1 MVHVKVTAGF
11 NDQDTALRLTGK
23 DTSRT
28 TVQVALQDHVH
39 TPVRKTST
47 CLRHLASSTVK
58 ATNLFS
64 LFSEQVT
71 IYFLKD
77 LMSGTKTP
85 IYGPDVRHVTIPQYE
100 GLGIQDIANFVNTRA
115 NVLPFL
121 PDGKE
126 LSKTPKQ
133 WIGNVC
139 ASVLKNVF
147 TDWIKAQVETRNEK
161 LVVDRGLT
169 ISMDPKIAAI
179 FNASTKTS
187 GTYSK
192 IIDRLIPSF
201 PYSAARLRS
210 PHAQGGLET

>member
-1 MVHVKVTAGF
+1 MVHIEITAGF
-11 NDQDTALRLTGK
+11 NDHDTALRLANRN
-23 DTSRT
+23 TSRI
-28 TVQVALQDHVH
+28 TVQVLLQDYVH
-39 TPVRKTST
+39 SPVRKTST
-47 CLRHLASSTVK
+47 RLRHSASSTVK
-58 ATNLFS
+58 ATNLFFFF
-64 LFSEQVT
+64 LEQVT

-187 GTYSK
+187 GKYSK
-192 IIDRLIPSF
+192 FFDQLIPSF
-201 PYSAARLRS
+201 PYSALRLRC
-210 PHAQGGLET
+210 PHAQSGLET